1 MEEELEASL
10 TKQRQA
16 PPLRF
21 SPSPQSEPY
30 LASIRQAEKKYG
42 LPQNLLA
49 RVIQQE
55 SNFDPQAISSK
66 GARGIAQI
74 MPEHHPDVDP
84 DDPVQ
89 AIDYAAGYLRQNA
102 DRFGDWRKALAAYNA
117 GPGNVEKHG
126 GVPPFAETQDYI
138 KRIMDDSAP
147 AGADGDSD
155 ALLAWMEQELELA
168 TTPEP
173 GYAKAAV
180 KGMARGAEHMLGGV
194 GSAIRWLGEVTQSE
208 ALARLG
214 DESSNYWH
222 QAVQE
227 GWEAPD
233 PRIFRG
239 TFIENPSLKRA
250 IGIVGE
256 ALPSLAVA
264 LGISAVTGPAGGAAV
279 LGLLEGAPQYE
290 EAREAGKGV
299 AEASVYGTISTA
311 GTALLEFLPI
321 SHMMRGIKGGTLIK
335 GLVGGAEEALQ
346 EATQTVFQNLV
357 AKIGYDDTQQLFEGI
372 IESMIGGFGSGA
384 IAAPT
389 VGKLN
394 DVLAKHKDKLTEDD
408 VDAAYDITEENVQA
422 AADAV
427 RKAPPNDRPVEE
439 DIARHEAS
447 KAADPL
453 GDDSVAKDI
462 IDKIAA
468 GGRTAPVATTARGQ
482 GAEELKAAM
491 GEEAVSEPKPAEGE
505 PQPYELPPKIQGAMR
520 RTDDYAKWFRA
531 NQDMSRRSNAAMADE
546 LDYFVDRL
554 SLGNLPMR
562 LARVVKS
569 KGKAWGDERMDRV
582 VDLHEPV
589 RRALAD
595 QYGMELVFKA
605 FEDPEYK
612 KKIRARH
619 EAEDKLHQQ
628 ARELLSEDEYRKISM
643 TNVLSHYFDPEKKER
658 PTTYGLARRLKVPV
672 EEVKEAV
679 ALVNELTDGGL
690 YIGER
695 GVIDGTLFDA
705 DGYDMHRIFKAVVD
719 KRGQTGTKPVK
730 ERKPWQWK
738 RHEFSQRGD
747 HMRYIQEGHYLRK
760 APDMGPKE
768 LMALGKVELQGAAG
782 SMGLKISGSKQ
793 AIVDRIMINRDL
805 RQKLKGETADS
816 LQKKY
821 NNKQLGEMVFQ
832 ITGKKRGYLPKR
844 QRAEAIIKGLEDQTR
859 RGQIGVSDAIH
870 HLSVKKAVAAGRPVS
885 DDVLQHYVDQ
895 GYDWAKAEWKKRGN
909 APPKTAG
916 EMIDDQRQWQP
927 QADAETAKRFIAS
940 LSDAQRKAQAQLV
953 EAVNEAVAAG
963 KSPYGPLLKLAD
975 ATGTRKPLSEIATA
989 TQTEHRKGFEAQKH
1003 EAKGREW
1010 ARKHVDTFDI
1020 SRTDKGFEDSPHA
1033 RQIRAQRMAE
1043 KARAKLAGLE
1053 ERGRRYAP
1061 LPGKKIPTRDAQFWE
1076 GVKKEAQKIHTAETE
1091 RTIQAEL
1098 EKAPEAPTVEQGDRP
1113 IVKGKITAA
1122 KTPTFEYG
1130 VDQINEYSD
1139 EGAIA
1144 KAQFHKDATAHLRR
1158 LGKALGG
1165 KSLYPKSKT
1174 GVSANTAGIA
1184 VAGDIYGK
1192 WELPNG
1198 KTVEVNLSD
1207 TALANKPWT
1216 PVTKS
1221 GVAMIVNIDKGPNN
1235 WLDAKMPVDKL
1246 TAKIN
1251 QLAGVKQAPAP
1262 GKGAVPVKSLT
1273 KPETVAAL
1281 TRLRD
1286 HLENKGA
1293 GWIPSAKNTFERVSY
1308 RIVPSEAKDG
1318 YYSIERIDERKLR
1331 QIHTGPWNMEQAR
1344 AAAMRMARMELETGE
1359 KPPHPSSI
1367 EKTTEEKAPVK
1378 FEIGDI
1384 VRPKQGSGISEKNAG
1399 RIEHIQRDI
1408 EGNESIKTENT
1419 GNMHFAAEGWEL
1431 VPPAAEAEKP
1441 LTPSSQTANNKPLA
1455 SVSADDLLAEWDRQA
1470 AEAEKPK
1477 KPETLKE
1484 RRKRVKA
1491 RQKKNAQAAKQPAK
1505 VKKAA
1510 RQKAKETKQHL
1521 ANALDALKQ
1530 INKIVGEKGQLGEV
1544 DPSKWEQIRPLLKL
1558 AWDEMLA
1565 AGKSAK
1571 EFVAL
1576 SLQTL
1581 SPAGRPYF
1589 EKFVREEIANEPV
1602 SGENE
1607 IPSDEGLPRDREEVA
1622 GEPRPAGPGDQTDA
1636 DQFGPVRAGA
1646 EEQEPGIRPETGA
1659 DQQLHRPGGRTGQ
1672 AKPGRRPVRADD
1684 RVGGGK
1690 GSSVSPGAQDTEAL
1704 APEDRNHVIAPDD
1717 VIAPPGIEGK
1727 INANIKAVRL
1737 LKQLEEQDRNPTPD
1751 EKKILAQ
1758 YVGWGAFSQKVF
1770 NADYHRYLT
1779 KNKDTAPEDY
1789 FWQPETLKKYNQWA
1803 NKYGKKLHPQLG
1815 GLMTQEE
1822 WSSAAASTINAH
1834 FTSKEVGT
1842 KMWDLA
1848 KRLGFKGGTVLEP
1861 AAGVGNFFGLMPQ
1874 DIAQESVLF
1883 GVEKDSLSGR
1893 ILTKL
1898 YPQAAVEVGP
1908 FEKSKAVLDN
1918 SIDLTITNVPFGRV
1932 SISDKRHPDYD
1943 GWRLHNYFLAR
1954 SLDATKPGGLMMAI
1968 TSAWS
1973 MDAKSNGTVRE
1984 YLANKADLIGAMR
1997 LPNTAFK
2004 SNAGTEVVTDVL
2016 VFRKKDSNAAS
2027 LGHDFR
2033 VVDYLDNKEFRAAEK
2048 KLMQARERFARVK
2061 KTKPQK
2067 DAKAHVW
2074 RGYRNRYKAAKEA
2087 VSEAMTEYRASY
2099 AINEYFIKNPEMVLG
2114 KHSMKGSMYAANTY
2128 TVEPSGDLAGQMAEA
2143 VTSFP
2148 EDIAGEGSDLSQ
2160 LERVELAGMNAKE
2173 GTLTVK
2179 DGEIKLIENG
2189 RLVSPHYVGSK
2200 GEKMPLKPA
2209 QLKRVKAYLKLRD
2222 LTAETIAAMGDEAT
2236 TDAQV
2241 TDYQRRLNQT
2251 YDAYVKKFKAFNG
2264 NAANSFLSKLDNDFA
2279 LVDALEVRVG
2289 DGPEAEWVKAPIFT
2303 ERTVYPF
2310 REPDSADSIEDAIN
2324 LSIIYRGE
2332 VSMPYLSELLS
2343 IQDTEA
2349 IKREIVEKGLGFVN
2363 PDTGKVEQRDLYL
2376 SGNVKKKLAK
2386 AKALAQGDPSYD
2398 ANVKALEAVIPED
2411 IDIEFITFRLGSTWL
2426 PAEAVQD
2433 FIKEVIEV
2441 DATVEYVE
2449 KAGVSRWHIGI
2460 NSGAFNIKNRET
2472 YASGDITAVGLIDL
2486 ALNLKSPKVM
2496 VPTEDGK
2503 NTIEDK
2509 EKSREARIKMNE
2521 VSDEF
2526 VAWAKGHADW
2536 TPKLTAK
2543 YNEEKNGTV
2552 LRKHTAPDIDVYPNA
2567 SPVNVDGAPLR
2578 LREHQKIAVSRA
2590 LQESVL
2596 LAYGVGTGKT
2606 FILIT
2611 TAMEMKRIG
2620 TARKPLIV
2628 AHNSTIDQY
2637 RNSFKVLYPG
2647 AKVLIPNDKQR
2658 NAKQRKKL
2666 LISMATNDWDAIV
2679 LPQSFFDGIAN
2690 DPAREQAFVDEQIAQ
2705 IEDAIAEAVADEG
2718 SDSWTVKDLETL
2730 KENRIQRLDRLLD
2743 RRQDEALTFE
2753 QMGIDALLVDE
2764 VHSYKRSEFYTK
2776 LNKVRGIDN
2785 GSSQKSTS
2793 LILKSQFVRQKTGG
2807 KNIITATGTPISNTL
2822 AELWT
2827 MLRYV
2832 RPDLLDDYGVAMFDN
2847 FASTFGVVD
2856 EDTEQ
2861 TASGFKEIER
2871 FKSYTNGPE
2880 LLSMFYS
2887 GADVRLTKDANLRLP
2902 DIKGDKPT
2910 MIVND
2915 KSPELTLYIKDI
2927 IDRWKAWELL
2937 AGREK
2942 RQQKHVPIVLYG
2954 LAKKAAVDMRLVDP
2968 QYYKDDPNS
2977 KVNNCVR
2984 EAQRIYKETAD
2995 IKGTQVIFCDLIRDN
3010 AKAPRF
3016 NLHEDL
3022 RAKLV
3027 KTGIGDDEVVIFE
3040 SGLSDTKEEAIK
3052 DRVRSGA
3059 IRVIIGTTERLGIG
3073 VDIADK
3079 IVAGHHLTVPDRPMD
3094 MEQRNGRFIRQSNK
3108 NSQVEVLQYAT
3119 KDTLDAVMFQR
3130 LATKQK
3136 GADQVLTGDIDG
3148 RDFEDPYSAEQADF
3162 NEFAAAASGKAGKL
3176 LFEKSK
3182 LTSQLHKHRIAEQA
3196 HIRKVSNAR
3205 REINQIPEQIRHAEI
3220 DLANAERFKA
3230 YTDEAFPT
3238 GRLENLTIDGKEMPR
3253 KEVYEILTK
3262 RIEGQL
3268 NAWEDEFIGKPMGDF
3283 RKNAPDKDGYGD
3295 PRLSAEYKLAA
3306 GDIEL
3311 RVELI
3316 GRENYNREK
3325 KPSTKLQWLQLRD
3338 WNEEWRTAKVGNIP
3352 ISLRYKGRFLGHI
3365 YNVGRN
3371 SLAQKITKKLNELI
3385 AESKTR
3391 PDYHRKAIK
3400 AHKADMAE
3408 YEKIAQE
3415 TFKYREEM
3423 TEIQRRIA
3431 EIKAELTLLSSDELL
3446 GLEDETAEQEAP
3458 APSGIA
3464 YHTKSPGQIRTQAM
3478 KDLKNGIMRL
3488 LVDDLNL
3495 HRHEIED
3502 WKEHIKE
3509 VKDTPKGI
3517 VIATRNFMAA
3527 YDYELSADARRA
3539 LGRLMRNATE
3549 QINQGQLVGTFGEPL
3564 SAGIPKALDETLPD
3578 DLPEGVTRFA
3588 MGTAVE
3594 RRAIDAYQVR
3604 NVQRAAEVVTS
3615 ALSMAGVSKEL
3626 RKQIT
3631 LDFKPII
3638 DLRGKDIEKT
3648 VKEWA
3653 AQKKSVSTILGATT
3667 FNRFNALVELSIEQ
3681 DLTSLERTGYHE
3693 SLHILARWV
3702 LPEAEYGRL
3711 MKLYKGNEEAAAE
3724 GFADYMAGRT
3734 KPIGWLR
3741 RIFIKLRNLLRRV
3754 GSALRGAGFTSAED
3768 IFGKLAAR
3776 RYPVQQRAAAA
3787 GTNIALMA
3795 EQRAKKW
3802 YSQMER
3808 HLEAKLPGRGTPAQ
3822 IRKLLDTWAQKGQI
3836 KAEELEWSG
3845 LSEWLD
3851 TQSGKL
3857 DKGEVL
3863 AQLAAGRV
3871 RIEEVEK
3878 GLPGETGE
3886 ETDPNATKFGRWQ
3899 VPGGENYRELL
3910 LTLPEKQVPLKDI
3923 DTSNWTVETIE
3934 ENEYTGQRDIVIFD
3948 ENGNRL
3954 STRYG
3959 FRGTDE
3965 MAIGQMAETEKDEAQ
3980 RAAQKEVTYKSTHW
3994 DEPNVLAHVRFN
4006 ERTGPDGERILFI
4019 EEIQSD
4025 WHQVG
4030 RKKGYATGKGVKVWN
4045 VIDEVGEIAASLD
4058 SREGAQEYARE
4069 YGYRIDQIQEGIGEP
4084 DATLAGRSISLVP
4097 DAPYKKTW
4105 PLLAMKRMVR
4115 YAAEAGF
4122 DAIAWTPGEVQAG
4135 RYDLSKQ
4142 IDALSWDS
4150 HKNDTGLMFE
4160 GLKGV
4165 SDQTLEIQVKRDT
4178 GLVNTIDVGA
4188 PQEWVDKHL
4197 SDIIGKDLA
4206 EQVLAEPKGRIE
4218 QEGLKVGGEGM
4229 RGFYDKILPA
4239 AVNKFFGKKAWGKT
4253 KTTPISFKG
4262 KPQGLEVVRLEPMGG
4277 YPVELADEDIDF
4289 INELGDAQGPTWA
4302 VMDEDGSVVNE
4313 FFSEEEAEDYVR
4325 EHGGRM
4331 AFDAWH
4337 LPITPEMRQKALGEG
4352 MTLFQMADTT
4362 DVFGEVLPSEV
4373 AEKMEAARGR
4383 DKASVK
4389 QRVGDWIKTAIAT
4402 FTPGQMYPQMPNK
4415 YFGKENEIL
4424 RRFVEIASYSKS
4436 RAVMDLKEILN
4447 PKKLGPAGY
4456 DLFNLKIVLDDMLY
4470 DVETEGRPL
4479 YNWQERYGELPF
4491 GFENADQ
4498 LRESLARIDQRVAAN
4513 ADVAEGLQK
4522 RRKIMR
4528 ELRRDLVAEGL
4539 LDRSVLDDERY
4550 FHHEVL
4556 QYANLAHMAGVGTG
4570 SRDVRTKKKG
4580 WQIYRTG
4587 SIKDYNTEYMQSE
4600 FKVLAQGYSQ
4610 LETKRILDELDASSN
4625 IIGELRQKAR
4635 QLNYVAIVGGQENY
4649 NRLQQLRNQVAYLR
4663 GDGRGLDSD
4672 TKAQIKALTDEI
4684 WQLDPT
4690 MPFRQKIAIGMSKIG
4705 EPLED
4710 DLEYMDF
4717 SEIARLAD
4725 AGDMGAATVLKAVS
4739 ERKAFI
4745 AEALGDAHMTWQ
4757 KLMEEREP
4765 RKGSAGWAEWIP
4777 KPGSA
4782 WYLTNSLTDKLLEQ
4796 VAAGV
4801 PISPEEIRQVW
4812 TRGTD
4817 KRWVVPVELAEVL
4830 NGKEFMNLKLDNVI
4844 AAAAE
4849 MSLNWWKRWILINPF
4864 RIFKYNFNN
4873 LSGDFDIVLAYD
4885 PKILKWARQAAKDLW
4900 AWHYDKAMSPA
4911 LKAEVTLALKHG
4923 VIGSGM
4929 TVHDIP
4935 DITDSAQFDQLV
4947 SALRADKRK
4956 SIDHIKR
4963 FWQGSKNFTT
4973 WRENVLRLAAYRYF
4987 QSQVRAGKRVYGA
5000 SDQAKVD
5007 ATTNPD
5013 KKAALLARELIGDYG
5028 GLSKGGQWLRRQAI
5042 PFYSWME
5049 INAPRYWRMFKNL
5062 PVEGESKGRRL
5073 RMGGALAKKAG
5084 VTTAK
5089 MALFYTMVQAF
5100 NHLVWPDEEEELGE
5114 VGRRQL
5120 HLILGRRSDGSI
5132 ISVRMQGALS
5142 DALLWVGA
5150 EDIPQDLADVRSGKK
5165 RWWQLIAEA
5174 PVSAVNRLV
5183 QGIRPDI
5190 KGPAEI
5196 ATGRQLFPDVTKPRP
5211 IRDRYEH
5218 VARMFSLEPIYRH
5231 LAGRPLRGDDFA
5243 ERIFED
5249 LAATITATHDPG
5261 QVAFHQT
5268 KSLVIDYL
5276 KNRNIERPMVDP
5288 TNRANALFYYRKAI
5302 QLGDT
5307 EAAVRYLKKYLKL
5320 GGSTSGIR
5328 TSIKRQHPLAGLPA
5342 RYRLHFMRQLTPADR
5357 QSVKRAIAW
5366 YRKTYR

>member
-1 MEEELEASL
+1 MAVSLAEISRWMDEQDEAPRSAP
-10 TKQRQA
+10 QA
-16 PPLRF
+16 FRFEPP
-21 SPSPQSEPY
+21 PQAEPY
-30 LASIRQAEKKYG
+30 LPHIKAAEQKYG
-42 LPQNLLA
+42 LPENLLA
-49 RVIQQE
+49 RVIAQE
-55 SNFDPQAISSK
+55 SNFNPQAVSPK

-74 MPEHHPDVDP
+74 MPDYHPDVDP

-102 DRFGDWRKALAAYNA
+102 DRFGGDWDKAIAAYNA
-117 GPGNVEKHG
+117 GPGNIEKG
-126 GVPPFAETQDYI
+126 IMPAETQDYL
-138 KRIMDDSAP
+138 KRIKGDVAP
-147 AGADGDSD
+147 VAGDVDLQSI
-155 ALLAWMEQELELA
+155 LAWMDEEDRRQA
-168 TTPEP
+168 APEP
-173 GYAKAAV
+173 GLIKSVTGDVA
-180 KGMARGAEHMLGGV
+180 GGL
-194 GSAIRWLGEVTQSE
+194 IDLGEMYARAGRALPGGPE
-208 ALARLG
+208 AGVEGG
-214 DESSNYWH
+214 DFLSK
-222 QAVQE
+222 AVVWAEDFRKANPSLDVNPNRKGFSRWFHE
-227 GWEAPD
+227 GLRAATTSIAAGLPGAAAGAAIGSLVS
-233 PRIFRG
+233 PGVG
-239 TFIENPSLKRA
+239 TFIGGLLGYATGGATLFGMSEYDSFLEEALNAGVPLDQAEPAAMRSGMYEWSFEFGADLLEGLTLGAGKLASAAGKQALKETVASLFKQGVKSALKRGT
-250 IGIVGE
+250 GIVGIETASEMLTAGLQAEELQGLGIGSQRFTE
-256 ALPSLAVA
+256 AAIHAFGPSLVA
-264 LGISAVTGPAGGAAV
+264 SMIFAGLGEYGRHRVSKRVQNTLKDPEASP
-279 LGLLEGAPQYE
+279 
-290 EAREAGKGV
+290 EAREAAVKMVHDAIAPVNEQV
-299 AEASVYGTISTA
+299 AALWQDTAMQAVANNEAIDLDA
-311 GTALLEFLPI
+311 PI
-321 SHMMRGIKGGTLIK
+321 ATDAQLDAMIEADVDLGENAANA
-335 GLVGGAEEALQ
+335 VAQEEA
-346 EATQTVFQNLV
+346 
-357 AKIGYDDTQQLFEGI
+357 
-372 IESMIGGFGSGA
+372 
-384 IAAPT
+384 
-389 VGKLN
+389 
-394 DVLAKHKDKLTEDD
+394 
-408 VDAAYDITEENVQA
+408 A
-422 AADAV
+422 AAATEQTTI
-427 RKAPPNDRPVEE
+427 EE
-439 DIARHEAS
+439 DIDAHEAS

-453 GDDSVAKDI
+453 GDDAIAQDI
-462 IDKIAA
+462 IDKIA
-468 GGRTAPVATTARGQ
+468 GGRTAPVATVPRGQ
-482 GAEELKAAM
+482 GAEELKAAISDSKTA
-491 GEEAVSEPKPAEGE
+491 ESEPQTGLPLTGE
-505 PQPYELPPKIQGAMR
+505 AQAYELPPKTEGDYNRIK
-520 RTDDYAKWFRA
+520 DYAQWFRA
-531 NQDMSRRSNAAMADE
+531 NRDMSKRSNAARADE
-546 LDYFVDRL
+546 LDYFLERL

-562 LARVVKS
+562 LARVI
-569 KGKAWGDERMDRV
+569 KGKGKTWGDERMDRV

-595 QYGMELVFKA
+595 KYGMNLINKA

-612 KKIRARH
+612 KKIRAKQKAQ
-619 EAEDKLHQQ
+619 EELHQQ
-628 ARELLSEDEYRKISM
+628 ARELLTEDEYRKVSM

-658 PTTYGLARRLKVPV
+658 PTTYGLARRLNTSV
-672 EEVKEAV
+672 EEIREAI
-679 ALVNELTDGGL
+679 ALVNEFTDGGL
-690 YIGER
+690 YVGER
-695 GVIDGTLFDA
+695 GVIDGTMFDR
-705 DGYDMHRIFKAVVD
+705 DGYDMHRVFQGVID
-719 KRGQTGTKPVK
+719 KRGQTGPKPEEPGETVSTQVETPTEKPQTKREKAEAEYNELVASLTDEQRTALGDLVK
-730 ERKPWQWK
+730 ETAPKNPSVLTHRIRK
-738 RHEFSQRGD
+738 
-747 HMRYIQEGHYLRK
+747 
-760 APDMGPKE
+760 
-768 LMALGKVELQGAAG
+768 
-782 SMGLKISGSKQ
+782 
-793 AIVDRIMINRDL
+793 
-805 RQKLKGETADS
+805 
-816 LQKKY
+816 
-821 NNKQLGEMVFQ
+821 
-832 ITGKKRGYLPKR
+832 
-844 QRAEAIIKGLEDQTR
+844 
-859 RGQIGVSDAIH
+859 
-870 HLSVKKAVAAGRPVS
+870 
-885 DDVLQHYVDQ
+885 
-895 GYDWAKAEWKKRGN
+895 
-909 APPKTAG
+909 
-916 EMIDDQRQWQP
+916 
-927 QADAETAKRFIAS
+927 
-940 LSDAQRKAQAQLV
+940 
-953 EAVNEAVAAG
+953 
-963 KSPYGPLLKLAD
+963 KLA
-975 ATGTRKPLSEIATA
+975 E
-989 TQTEHRKGFEAQKH
+989 
-1003 EAKGREW
+1003 
-1010 ARKHVDTFDI
+1010 
-1020 SRTDKGFEDSPHA
+1020 
-1033 RQIRAQRMAE
+1033 M
-1043 KARAKLAGLE
+1043 
-1053 ERGRRYAP
+1053 
-1061 LPGKKIPTRDAQFWE
+1061 
-1076 GVKKEAQKIHTAETE
+1076 
-1091 RTIQAEL
+1091 
-1098 EKAPEAPTVEQGDRP
+1098 EKAPEAPQIPTDVMRMVNGRYVQMTEAERPALYEQLADLKKQAQAHGDKFPRGTMLAVNAQMRTLENGAGE
-1113 IVKGKITAA
+1113 I
-1122 KTPTFEYG
+1122 PTFKTI
-1130 VDQINEYSD
+1130 INEAKEELAKLEKPPAPAEEPADSTWWDKELTPQGRREVMAKAGIKLPARVLWRNISD
-1139 EGAIA
+1139 ENRARLLRA
-1144 KAQFHKDATAHLRR
+1144 KESEPPA
-1158 LGKALGG
+1158 GK
-1165 KSLYPKSKT
+1165 KT
-1174 GVSANTAGIA
+1174 G
-1184 VAGDIYGK
+1184 
-1192 WELPNG
+1192 L
-1198 KTVEVNLSD
+1198 
-1207 TALANKPWT
+1207 T
-1216 PVTKS
+1216 PEGRRS
-1221 GVAMIVNIDKGPNN
+1221 
-1235 WLDAKMPVDKL
+1235 
-1246 TAKIN
+1246 
-1251 QLAGVKQAPAP
+1251 
-1262 GKGAVPVKSLT
+1262 
-1273 KPETVAAL
+1273 L

-1293 GWIPSAKNTFERVSY
+1293 GWIPSAKNTSERVSY

-1367 EKTTEEKAPVK
+1367 KKTKEEKASVK

-1399 RIEHIQRDI
+1399 RIEHISRDSQ
-1408 EGNESIKTENT
+1408 GNESIQTENT
-1419 GNMHFAAEGWEL
+1419 GSMHFDAKDWEL
-1431 VPPAAEAEKP
+1431 VTPEAEKP
-1441 LTPSSQTANNKPLA
+1441 LTPDSQIANNKPLA

-1477 KPETLKE
+1477 KPKKPETLKE
-1484 RRKRVKA
+1484 RRKKVKA
-1491 RQKKNAQAAKQPAK
+1491 RQKQNAQAAKQPAK

-1544 DPSKWEQIRPLLKL
+1544 DPTKWEQIRPLLKL

-1607 IPSDEGLPRDREEVA
+1607 IPFDEGLLRDREEVA

-1672 AKPGRRPVRADD
+1672 AKPGRKPVRADD
-1684 RVGGGK
+1684 QVGGGK
-1690 GSSVSPGAQDTEAL
+1690 GSSVSPGAQGTEAL

-1727 INANIKAVRL
+1727 INANIKAIRL

-1834 FTSKEVGT
+1834 FTSKEVVT
-1842 KMWDLA
+1842 NMWDLA

-1898 YPQAAVEVGP
+1898 YPQAAIEVGP
-1908 FEKSKAVLDN
+1908 FEKSRAVLDN

-1973 MDAKSNGTVRE
+1973 MDAKSNGNVRE
-1984 YLANKADLIGAMR
+1984 YLANKADLIGAIR

-2067 DAKAHVW
+2067 DAKAHVM
-2074 RGYRNRYKAAKEA
+2074 RAYRRRYKAAKEA
-2087 VSEAMTEYRASY
+2087 VSEAMTDYRASY

-2148 EDIAGEGSDLSQ
+2148 ENIAGEGSDLSQ

-2289 DGPEAEWVKAPIFT
+2289 DGPDAEWVKAPIFT

-2343 IQDTEA
+2343 IQDAEA

-2386 AKALAQGDPSYD
+2386 AKTLAQGDPSYN

-2472 YASGDITAVGLIDL
+2472 YASGDISAVGLIDL

-2503 NTIEDK
+2503 STYEDK

-2536 TPKLTAK
+2536 TSRLTAK

-2705 IEDAIAEAVADEG
+2705 IEDAIAEAVAEEG

-2832 RPDLLDDYGVAMFDN
+2832 RPDLLEDYGVAMFDN

-2910 MIVND
+2910 MVVND

-2937 AGREK
+2937 TGREK

-2968 QYYKDDPNS
+2968 QYFQDDPNS

-2984 EAQRIYKETAD
+2984 EAQRIYKESAD
-2995 IKGTQVIFCDLIRDN
+2995 IQGTQVIFCDLIRDN

-3022 RAKLV
+3022 RAKLI

-3205 REINQIPEQIRHAEI
+3205 REINQIPELIRHAEI
-3220 DLANAERFKA
+3220 DLANAEQFKA

-3238 GRLENLTIDGKEMPR
+3238 GRLEKLTIDGKEMPR
-3253 KEVYEILTK
+3253 KEAYEILTK
-3262 RIEGQL
+3262 RIESQIS
-3268 NAWEDEFIGKPMGDF
+3268 AWEDEFIGKPMGDF

-3316 GRENYNREK
+3316 GRENYTKER
-3325 KPSTKLQWLQLRD
+3325 KPSTKLQWSEVRD
-3338 WNEEWRTAKVGNIP
+3338 RRDEDWRTQKVGNIP
-3352 ISLRYKGRFLGHI
+3352 ISLRFKGRFLGHI
-3365 YNVGRN
+3365 YNVGRK
-3371 SLAQKITKKLNELI
+3371 SLAQRITRKLNELI

-3415 TFKYREEM
+3415 SFKYREEM

-3431 EIKAELTLLSSDELL
+3431 EIKAELTRLSSDELL
-3446 GLEDETAEQEAP
+3446 GVEDETAEQETP
-3458 APSGIA
+3458 APSGIV
-3464 YHTKSPGQIRTQAM
+3464 YHTKSSGQIRTQAM

-3594 RRAIDAYQVR
+3594 RRALNVQQVR
-3604 NVQRAAEVVTS
+3604 NVQRAAEVVTA
-3615 ALSMAGVSKEL
+3615 ALSKAGVSKAL

-3638 DLRGKDIEKT
+3638 DLRGKDIEQT

-3667 FNRFNALVELSIEQ
+3667 FSRFNALVQLSLEQ
-3681 DLTSLERTGYHE
+3681 DLTRLERTSYHE
-3693 SLHILARWV
+3693 ALHILARWV

-3711 MKLYKGNEEAAAE
+3711 MKMYDGNEEAAAE

-3754 GSALRGAGFTSAED
+3754 GGALRGAGFVSAED
-3768 IFGKLAAR
+3768 IFGRMAG
-3776 RYPVQQRAAAA
+3776 RAYTGQPMRPAT
-3787 GTNIALMA
+3787 GTSIALMA
-3795 EQRAKKW
+3795 EQRAAKW

-3808 HLEAKLPGRGTPAQ
+3808 HLEAKLPGKGTPAQ
-3822 IRKLLDTWAQKGQI
+3822 IKKLLDIWAKKGQI
-3836 KAEELEWSG
+3836 NAEELEWSG
-3845 LSEWLD
+3845 LREWLD
-3851 TQSGKL
+3851 DFQKTKEAEWVEQQKQSKQIKDELGRGYMDFLLGRHETALEGIKSYDRIIDRL
-3857 DKGEVL
+3857 KGEAKKQKFAVTKADVL

-3871 RIEEVEK
+3871 RIEEVVK
-3878 GLPGETGE
+3878 GTYPVLDTIAKEMGYGGWTADL
-3886 ETDPNATKFGRWQ
+3886 TDEQQQEIIAESERYPHLGDATKFAQWQ
-3899 VPGGENYRELL
+3899 EPGGENYRELL
-3910 LTLPEKQVPLKDI
+3910 LTLPAKQAPLKDI
-3923 DTSNWTVETIE
+3923 DTSSWTVETIE

-3954 STRYG
+3954 TTRYG

-3965 MAIGQMAETEKDEAQ
+3965 MAIGQMSEIEKDRAQ
-3980 RAAQKEVTYKSTHW
+3980 RAKQKEATYKSTHW

-4006 ERTGPDGERILFI
+4006 ERTGTDGERILFI

-4025 WHQVG
+4025 WHQTG
-4030 RKKGYATGKGVKVWN
+4030 RQKGYKGDIPHPKIRKVGTVHTYTQEELKKEADHWPVDYMRDISGLKASDITSLSDRLTREDQERILEGIKAGGRLGKTNPIWVVKNPAGEIVFATMWGKGVAEQTANKWTMA
-4045 VIDEVGEIAASLD
+4045 DPKTDKELLD
-4058 SREGAQEYARE
+4058 REGDRIRHSSKEVVEQQAH
-4069 YGYRIDQIQEGIGEP
+4069 YRRVNMQEGM
-4084 DATLAGRSISLVP
+4084 VP

-4122 DAIAWTPGEVQAG
+4122 DAIAWTPGEVQAE
-4135 RYDLSKQ
+4135 RYDLRKH
-4142 IDALSWDS
+4142 IDNLYYEKHPDGITIVANKDDRPILEKDKLSERALED
-4150 HKNDTGLMFE
+4150 H
-4160 GLKGV
+4160 V
-4165 SDQTLEIQVKRDT
+4165 
-4178 GLVNTIDVGA
+4178 
-4188 PQEWVDKHL
+4188 
-4197 SDIIGKDLA
+4197 GKDLA
-4206 EQVLAEPKGRIE
+4206 KKIIDAKDDQGIFDGLD
-4218 QEGLKVGGEGM
+4218 LKVGGQGM

-4239 AVNKFFGKKAWGKT
+4239 TVNKFFGKKAWGKAKAET
-4253 KTTPISFKG
+4253 IVIPKTALSPGEKIDRSS
-4262 KPQGLEVVRLEPMGG
+4262 PYAREV
-4277 YPVELADEDIDF
+4277 
-4289 INELGDAQGPTWA
+4289 
-4302 VMDEDGSVVNE
+4302 
-4313 FFSEEEAEDYVR
+4313 
-4325 EHGGRM
+4325 
-4331 AFDAWH
+4331 WH
-4337 LPITPEMRQKALGEG
+4337 LPITREMRQKALGEG
-4352 MTLFQMADTT
+4352 MTLFQVADTT
-4362 DVFGEVLPSEV
+4362 DVFGEVLPEPV
-4373 AEKMEAARGR
+4373 EEQMKAARGR

-4389 QRVGDWIKTAIAT
+4389 QRFSDWLKTAIAT

-4447 PKKLGPAGY
+4447 PKQLGPAGY

-4479 YNWQERYGELPF
+4479 NDWQERYGELPF
-4491 GFENADQ
+4491 GFESADQ

-4513 ADVAEGLQK
+4513 ADVAAALQK

-4528 ELRRDLVAEGL
+4528 KLRRDLVAEGL

-4610 LETKRILDELDASSN
+4610 LETKRILDELDESSN
-4625 IIGELRQKAR
+4625 IIGELRHKAR

-4663 GDGRGLDSD
+4663 GDGRDLDSD

-4690 MPFRQKIAIGMSKIG
+4690 MPFRQKIAIGMSKMG

-4725 AGDMGAATVLKAVS
+4725 AGDMGAATVLKAVN

-4796 VAAGV
+4796 VAAGL
-4801 PISPEEIRQVW
+4801 PISQEEIRQVW

-4817 KRWVVPVELAEVL
+4817 KRWVVPAELAEVL
-4830 NGKEFMNLKLDNVI
+4830 NGKEFMNLKQDNVV
-4844 AAAAE
+4844 AEAAE
-4849 MSLNWWKRWILINPF
+4849 KTLNWWKRWILINPF
-4864 RIFKYNFNN
+4864 RFFKYNFNN

-4885 PKILKWARQAAKDLW
+4885 PKILNWTKQAAIDLW
-4900 AWHYDKAMSPA
+4900 AHHYDKPMGPATKAELTKA
-4911 LKAEVTLALKHG
+4911 LKYG

-4935 DITDSAQFDQLV
+4935 DITDSAQFDQLI

-4956 SIDHIKR
+4956 GIDYIKR
-4963 FWQGSKNFTT
+4963 FWGGSKNFTT
-4973 WRENVLRLAAYRYF
+4973 WRENVLRLASYRYF
-4987 QSQVRAGKRVYGA
+4987 QEKVRAGKRVYGA
-5000 SDQAKVD
+5000 SDVAKVD
-5007 ATTNPD
+5007 AVTDPD

-5028 GLSKGGQWLRRQAI
+5028 GLSKGGQWLRRNAI
-5042 PFYSWME
+5042 PFYSWNE

-5062 PVEGESKGRRL
+5062 PVEGEPRGRRL

-5089 MALFYTMVQAF
+5089 MALFYSMVQLF

-5120 HLILGRRSDGSI
+5120 HLILGRRPDGSI
-5132 ISVRMQGALS
+5132 MSVRMQGALS
-5142 DALLWVGA
+5142 DALSWIGA

-5165 RWWQLIAEA
+5165 RWWQLLAEA
-5174 PVSAVNRLV
+5174 PVSTANRLV
-5183 QGIRPDI
+5183 QGVRPDI
-5190 KGPAEI
+5190 KGTAEML
-5196 ATGRQLFPDVTKPRP
+5196 TGRQVFPDVTKPRP

-5218 VARMFSLEPIYRH
+5218 LARMFSLEPIYRH
-5231 LAGRPLRGDDFA
+5231 LAGKPIRGDSFA
-5243 ERIFED
+5243 ERILED
-5249 LAATITATHDPG
+5249 MVATFAATHDPG
-5261 QVAFHQT
+5261 QVAFYQT

-5276 KNRNIERPMVDP
+5276 KEQNIERPMVDP
-5288 TNRANALFYYRKAI
+5288 TNRANALFYYRRAI
-5302 QLGDT
+5302 QMGDT
-5307 EAAVRYLKKYLKL
+5307 DAAVKYLKKYVKL
-5320 GGSTSGIR
+5320 GGSLKGLRISV
-5328 TSIKRQHPLAGLPA
+5328 KRQHPLGGLPA
-5342 RYRLHFMRQLTPADR
+5342 RHRLRFMAQLNPEDR
-5357 QSVKRAIAW
+5357 QTIKRAIAW